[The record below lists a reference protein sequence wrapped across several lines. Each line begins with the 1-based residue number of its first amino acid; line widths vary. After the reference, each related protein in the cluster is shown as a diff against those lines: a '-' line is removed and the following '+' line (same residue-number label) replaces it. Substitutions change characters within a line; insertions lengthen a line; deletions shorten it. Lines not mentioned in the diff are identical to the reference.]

1 MISRLGDRKMKKI
14 ILILATVVYVAAAVQ
29 AQSPRV
35 EVAITSAALN
45 GNTGVTC
52 RASTQTTRQL
62 NLQKAVTRRV
72 AQASVKAQQVKKDS
86 PAKPVASKA
95 LAKQAEGSV
104 KQWLKAIFLGGR
116 FPNESSEAYHDR
128 LVAQSQPASL
138 PFK

>member
-1 MISRLGDRKMKKI
+1 MKKI
-14 ILILATVVYVAAAVQ
+14 ILALATVVFIAVAAQ

-45 GNTGVTC
+45 GNAGVT
-52 RASTQTTRQL
+52 RRTPAQTTRQL
-62 NLQKAVTRRV
+62 NLQNAVARRV
-72 AQASVKAQQVKKDS
+72 AQASVKAQQAKKNT
-86 PAKPVASKA
+86 PAKPVASKTP
-95 LAKQAEGSV
+95 KPIEGSV

-128 LVAQSQPASL
+128 LMAQSQPASL